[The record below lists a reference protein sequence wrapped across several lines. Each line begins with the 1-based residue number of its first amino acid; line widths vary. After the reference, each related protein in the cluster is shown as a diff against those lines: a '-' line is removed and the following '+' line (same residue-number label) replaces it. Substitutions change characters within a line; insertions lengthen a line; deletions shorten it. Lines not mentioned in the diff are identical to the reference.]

1 VKRALVR
8 ANLAFLVIL
17 ATPAMSLAADSGGG
31 DTLLEWF
38 FRLLRWTAGGW
49 HNY

>member
-1 VKRALVR
+1 VKRALAR
-8 ANLAFLVIL
+8 ASLALLVIF
-17 ATPAMSLAADSGGG
+17 ATPVWSLAAD
-31 DTLLEWF
+31 DTLMDWF

>member
-8 ANLAFLVIL
+8 ANLALLVVL
-17 ATPAMSLAADSGGG
+17 ASPVVSLAADSDGG

-38 FRLLRWTAGGW
+38 FRLLRWAAGGW